1 MFSLAYALNFHSSM
15 LLVNH
20 PLLQFFR
27 WMISCCRERLM
38 AIKMLVV
45 QADPQ
50 RVALTSQIMKTFEQE
65 LTSLCSGG

>member
-1 MFSLAYALNFHSSM
+1 
-15 LLVNH
+15 
-20 PLLQFFR
+20 
-27 WMISCCRERLM
+27 M